1 MKPHLAMALVLAA
14 VLTAAPAAYSENEET
29 GMALSLEDCLTRA
42 VRHNLNVAVEII
54 GPELAAASLNRAREK
69 YLPQLDL
76 RFSGDS
82 QEQPSYWF
90 LQGEETIMS
99 RLSSYGFSVVQQVPM
114 GGQASLSLQTYMS
127 DTNQAYQLI
136 NPRYG
141 STLRFDFTQPLLR
154 GFGSSVSRR
163 EILVARNNLDI
174 SESQFR
180 AVLTET
186 IYQVQEAYW
195 NLVYAA
201 DNLEVRRQ
209 SLQLARDLLAKN
221 RREAEIGTLA
231 PIEVLNAETVV
242 AQREADILQAE
253 ALVRRA
259 EDVLKAVANL
269 AADGDRKDVSIVPK
283 DRPEF
288 RAVEISVEDILI
300 RAMADRPELDASRTN
315 LANRRIDF
323 GFARNQLLPRL
334 DFTLSYWSPGISGD
348 RILYAD
354 DNPFLG
360 IIVGREKGS
369 SADSLRD
376 AFRFLYENW
385 TLGLTLTLPVADV
398 VSRANYAAA
407 RLELDQSRARLKAQ
421 EQQIELEVRD
431 AVRNVET
438 DAKRISAYRMARELA
453 EKRLEAENKKLG
465 VGLSTNYFVLQ
476 YQEELA
482 NARAM
487 EIKALVDYNLSL
499 ARIDKV
505 SGRSLAV
512 QNISIRE

>member
-1 MKPHLAMALVLAA
+1 MRIRIAMILALGAILA
-14 VLTAAPAAYSENEET
+14 VAPAARAAGDKT
-29 GMALSLEDCLTRA
+29 GTALTLEDCIARA
-42 VRHNLNVAVEII
+42 VRHNLNVAVEVV
-54 GPELAAASLNRAREK
+54 GPELAAASLARTREK

-76 RFSGDS
+76 RFNGDS

-90 LQGEETIMS
+90 LQGEETIVS
-99 RLSSYGFSVVQQVPM
+99 RLNTYGFSVVQQVPM
-114 GGQASLSLQTYMS
+114 GGQASLSLQSYMS

-141 STLRFDFTQPLLR
+141 STLRFDFNQPLLR
-154 GFGSSVSRR
+154 NFGAAASRR

-174 SESQFR
+174 SESRFKT
-180 AVLTET
+180 VLADT

-201 DNLEVRRQ
+201 DNLAVRRQ
-209 SLQLARDLLAKN
+209 TLELARDLLAKN

-242 AQREADILQAE
+242 AQREADIIQAE
-253 ALVRRA
+253 AMVSRA
-259 EDVLKAVANL
+259 EDVLKALINL
-269 AADGDRKDVSIVPK
+269 GGDGGAEETQVVPT
-283 DRPEF
+283 DRPVF
-288 RAVEISVEDILI
+288 RETKVSTEDIL
-300 RAMADRPELDASRTN
+300 AGALAGRPELESSRAG
-315 LANRRIDF
+315 LANSQVNF

-348 RILYAD
+348 RILYAG

-360 IIVGREKGS
+360 IIIGKEKGS
-369 SADSLRD
+369 AADSIRD

-385 TLGLTLTLPVADV
+385 TLGLTLSVPVADL
-398 VSRANYAAA
+398 VSRANYATAKLD
-407 RLELDQSRARLKAQ
+407 LEQSRAGLKAQ

-431 AVRNVET
+431 AVRSVET
-438 DAKRISAYRMARELA
+438 DAKRVAAYRMARELA

-476 YQEELA
+476 FQEEAA

-505 SGRSLAV
+505 SGRSLTAH
-512 QNISIRE
+512 NITLMR